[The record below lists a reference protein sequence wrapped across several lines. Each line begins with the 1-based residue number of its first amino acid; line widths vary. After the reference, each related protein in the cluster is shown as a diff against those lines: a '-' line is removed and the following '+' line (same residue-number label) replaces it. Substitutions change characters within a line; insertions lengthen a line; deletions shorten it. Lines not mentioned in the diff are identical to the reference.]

1 MREDPDRDAHVDRI
15 DDWLLHRCRGRV
27 VQRTGDRGD
36 LVYPTCP
43 TLAGVGPTSICAI
56 IIRVPRRE
64 LREAIAH
71 PYFRR
76 LDPHSV
82 RRLVLALVHLAR
94 DKFCGHRDHY
104 RPWMRPDRG
113 AASDSTLVAV
123 RVRERFECPVRVS
136 CKRIA
141 SGTLG
146 ARMDN
151 RLDGLPFIMTT
162 AGNWP
167 VPDAN
172 RGIYRTGY
180 LVLRR

>member
-1 MREDPDRDAHVDRI
+1 M
-15 DDWLLHRCRGRV
+15 
-27 VQRTGDRGD
+27 
-36 LVYPTCP
+36 
-43 TLAGVGPTSICAI
+43 
-56 IIRVPRRE
+56 
-64 LREAIAH
+64 
-71 PYFRR
+71 
-76 LDPHSV
+76 

-94 DKFCGHRDHY
+94 DKFCGHRDHH
-104 RPWMRPDRG
+104 RPWMRPERG
-113 AASDSTLVAV
+113 AASDSKLVG
-123 RVRERFECPVRVS
+123 ERFECPVRVS
-136 CKRIA
+136 CERSA

-172 RGIYRTGY
+172 RGIYRTDY